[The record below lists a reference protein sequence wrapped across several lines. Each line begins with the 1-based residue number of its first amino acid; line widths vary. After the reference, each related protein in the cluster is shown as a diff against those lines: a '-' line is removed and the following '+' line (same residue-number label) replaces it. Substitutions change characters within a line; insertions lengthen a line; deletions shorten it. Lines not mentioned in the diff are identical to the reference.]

1 MIVIKRAS
9 FLVTVLNNL
18 TTSAYNEV
26 IKPEALANIATTLHT
41 TSDYLLGIERDEF
54 DPPRIRRM
62 IARNASSLTEA
73 DKREIINALFGE
85 E

>member
-26 IKPEALANIATTLHT
+26 ILEIYDK
-41 TSDYLLGIERDEF
+41 LGRYTMKGLGA
-54 DPPRIRRM
+54 RM
-62 IARNASSLTEA
+62 I
-73 DKREIINALFGE
+73 IC
-85 E
+85 

>member
-1 MIVIKRAS
+1 MTVIKRAS
-9 FLVTVLNNL
+9 FLVTALDNL
-18 TTSAYNEV
+18 TTAAYKEV
-26 IKPEALANIATTLHT
+26 ILEIYDKL
-41 TSDYLLGIERDEF
+41 ERDEF